1 MMLKAIVWAK
11 ENTKQ
16 YIYLG
21 SFQRPTDI
29 YKLQFS
35 GLEWFDG
42 NVWQQ
47 DTDKLKDEL
56 KTVV

>member
-11 ENTKQ
+11 ENGKK
-16 YIYLG
+16 YVYLG

-42 NVWQQ
+42 NTWQ
-47 DTDKLKDEL
+47 TDLNGLKNEL
-56 KTVV
+56 KSVI